1 MTSHSDSSL
10 PGRAPLPPDALKTA
24 LELWGQ
30 AGEAHYLP
38 VRGMSMLPLLRD
50 GDYLLLAHGNRD
62 IRRGDIVV
70 FQRPDG
76 LIAHR
81 VLQILDR
88 ESGRALLTK
97 GDYVSGIDPQIAAEE
112 LLGRVL
118 AVRRGERQMR
128 LDTRVWRRAGEVI
141 AWVLLAETWLF
152 RQLTGARDGENDGVW
167 LSALF
172 NRGARII
179 NCLALRGLQA
189 LIGRWEV

>member
-1 MTSHSDSSL
+1 M
-10 PGRAPLPPDALKTA
+10 PKKERAPLPPDALKTA

-38 VRGMSMLPLLRD
+38 VRGMSMLPLLRE

-141 AWVLLAETWLF
+141 AWAMLAETWLF

-179 NCLALRGLQA
+179 NCLALRVLQA